1 MKSFKYDYPWTN
13 REAWWLPDGEE
24 MMQGQFPILDEQ
36 IDFVLEA
43 VRGMKLRKEGA
54 SGGGFRAENLNLR
67 TCVQAGGA
75 FGVYPRRLADYF
87 DHVWTFEP
95 LLANLQCMAA
105 NLGSLP
111 RADITVVPKALWFDH
126 QKLQMVY
133 SKPVKNSYGAHHVSA
148 RGHGMGEMVE
158 AVPLDE
164 FDFEAVDLIWLDI
177 EGSEVHALMGAR
189 ETIQKCKPVI
199 VIEEHKHLPQHKELN
214 VKLDSAS
221 RWLKLHAYK
230 EFGRTHGDLVFVPQ

>member
-1 MKSFKYDYPWTN
+1 MKAFDYQYPWTE
-13 REAWWLPDGEE
+13 RKAWFIPDDEE

-36 IDFVLEA
+36 IDFVL
-43 VRGMKLRKEGA
+43 GA
-54 SGGGFRAENLNLR
+54 IEKSRAMNDANVTFR

-111 RADITVVPKALWFDH
+111 RADITVVPKALWFEH

-148 RGHGMGEMVE
+148 RGHGMGEMVD

-164 FDFEAVDLIWLDI
+164 FEFEAVDLIWLDI
-177 EGSEVHALMGAR
+177 EGAEVHALMGAR
-189 ETIQKCKPVI
+189 ETIMKCKPVV
-199 VIEEHKHLPQHKELN
+199 VIEEAKHLPQHKELN
-214 VKLDSAS
+214 VRLDSAS
-221 RWLKLHAYK
+221 QWLKLTGYK
-230 EFGRTHGDLVFVPQ
+230 EFGRTHGDLVFVPS